1 MAVFA
6 VVCLGRSNAAHK
18 AVARSSLLLQ
28 AKQALQSNDF
38 YRLKANPGPWVDFVP
53 KEFFGMG
60 EAQRL
65 VFIRV
70 CDVGEIYG
78 MDMD

>member
-28 AKQALQSNDF
+28 AKQALQGNAF

-53 KEFFGMG
+53 KEFFGDADSTEVGIYSCMG
-60 EAQRL
+60 YWGNL
-65 VFIRV
+65 
-70 CDVGEIYG
+70 
-78 MDMD
+78 